1 MTTRATLVVAAAIA
15 ALAAAACAAQDESID
30 QYPCPPG
37 GTTLTYASFGK
48 AFLDANCQRC
58 HGQPDAARNGAPSDV
73 TFATEDD
80 VQRFRDRIFARAADD
95 NTTMPPGPD
104 DPPASERHELAD
116 WLACGGG
123 R

>member
-1 MTTRATLVVAAAIA
+1 MTMRAASFAVALAIA
-15 ALAAAACAAQDESID
+15 ALLAACAAQDESID
-30 QYPCPPG
+30 EYPCPSG
-37 GTTLTYASFGK
+37 GTMLTYASFGR

-58 HGQPDAARNGAPSDV
+58 HGQSDAARNGAPSDV

-80 VQRFRDRIFARAADD
+80 VQRFKDRIFARAASD

-104 DPPASERHELAD
+104 DPPANERHELAE